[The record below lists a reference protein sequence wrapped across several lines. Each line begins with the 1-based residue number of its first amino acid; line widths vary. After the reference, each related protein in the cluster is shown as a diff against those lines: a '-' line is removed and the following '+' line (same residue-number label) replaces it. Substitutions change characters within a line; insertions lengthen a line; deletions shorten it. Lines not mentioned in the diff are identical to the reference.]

1 MSEQAT
7 GPVGGRRSPFPP
19 EWGLPPLDPDARA
32 GWILHS
38 IELGRA
44 AGAAGQEVRWL
55 HVPRPDEV
63 QLWLIAHVESPAIE
77 AARREALLAVQQAT
91 GRLLDLEA
99 WRKPPAL
106 KPWPVSWDRWPGRE

>member
-19 EWGLPPLDPDARA
+19 EWGLPPLDPDACA
-32 GWILHS
+32 GWILHN

-44 AGAAGQEVRWL
+44 ARAGGQEVRWL

-77 AARREALLAVQQAT
+77 AARRAALLALAKST
-91 GRLLDLEA
+91 CRLLDLETQ
-99 WRKPPAL
+99 RTP
-106 KPWPVSWDRWPGRE
+106 